1 MSRREIL
8 SGWGRTA
15 ARTCTV
21 YEGTAAELPARLQ
34 AAGTRGVCM
43 RGSGRGY
50 GDCAVNGGGE
60 VYHLGGGDIRI
71 DPTTGLAVV
80 GGGCALRELRRIA
93 AEHGLAVPVVPGT
106 EEVTVGGMIAAD
118 IHGKNH
124 HQAGSIGAWVRRI
137 ALLDGDGVMREVRPG
152 SDEFAATVG
161 GMGLTG
167 AICEAEI
174 ELQRVPGHSILQTGS
189 RHRRLSDVIAA
200 MREADAATF
209 SVAWLDLAER
219 HARGTVLRG
228 EWCATHTHKGRER
241 GAVHVPQTGVN
252 FVQRASVRAFNAAWW
267 QRARLDERERVVP
280 MRAFF
285 HPLDGV
291 GSWNRLYGAN
301 GFIQYQ
307 FVVPEHS
314 LATLERIVE
323 DLVRRGVATPMVV
336 LKRFGT
342 ASGSMLSFPIEG
354 WTLAVDIA
362 ADVDGLAHILW
373 RYDDWV
379 AEAGGRVYLA
389 KDACL
394 RETHVAAMYPELP
407 AWRAVR
413 ATLDPRRVYQSDLAR
428 RLGL

>member
-1 MSRREIL
+1 MSGAEIL

-15 ARTCTV
+15 ARMCTV
-21 YEGTAAELPARLQ
+21 YAGTAADLPVALK
-34 AAGTRGVCM
+34 AAGARGVCM

-60 VYHLGGGDIRI
+60 VYRLEGGEIRI
-71 DPTTGLAVV
+71 DPAAAVAVV
-80 GGGCALRELRRIA
+80 GGGCTLREVRRA
-93 AEHGLAVPVVPGT
+93 AQQHGLVVPVVPGT

-124 HQAGSIGAWVRRI
+124 HQSGSIGAWVGRI
-137 ALLDGDGVMREVRPG
+137 VLLDGAGVQRDVRPG
-152 SDEFAATVG
+152 SDAFAATVG

-174 ELQRVPGHSILQTGS
+174 NLQRVPGYSILQTGS
-189 RHRRLSDVIAA
+189 RHRRLGDVIGA

-209 SVAWLDLAER
+209 SVAWLDLTER

-228 EWCATHTHKGRER
+228 EWCDGRAHGGWKR
-241 GAVHVPQTGVN
+241 SAVHVPEMGAN
-252 FVQRASVRAFNAAWW
+252 FVRRASVQAFNAAWW

-280 MRAFF
+280 MHKFF
-285 HPLDGV
+285 HLLDGV
-291 GSWNRLYGAN
+291 GSWNRLYGTD

-314 LATLERIVE
+314 LATLERIVA
-323 DLVRRGVATPMVV
+323 DLVRREVATPMVV
-336 LKRFGT
+336 LKRFGA

-354 WTLAVDIA
+354 WTLSVDIPA
-362 ADVDGLAHILW
+362 GVEGLAALLW
-373 RYDDWV
+373 RYDDLV
-379 AEAGGRVYLA
+379 AEAAGRVYLA

-394 RETHVAAMYPELP
+394 RETHMAAMYPELP
-407 AWRAVR
+407 AWRATR
-413 ATLDPRRVYQSDLAR
+413 DMLDPRRVYQSDLAR

>member
-1 MSRREIL
+1 M
-8 SGWGRTA
+8 
-15 ARTCTV
+15 
-21 YEGTAAELPARLQ
+21 RLQ
-34 AAGTRGVCM
+34 VVGARGVCV
-43 RGSGRGY
+43 RGAGRGY

-60 VYHLGGGDIRI
+60 VYRLTSGDIRI
-71 DPTTGLAVV
+71 DPTTHVAIV
-80 GGGCALRELRRIA
+80 GGGRTLRDVRRA
-93 AEHGLAVPVVPGT
+93 AQPHGLAVPVVPGT

-137 ALLDGDGVMREVRPG
+137 VLLDGEGVMRDVRPG
-152 SDEFAATVG
+152 SAEFAATVG

-167 AICEAEI
+167 VICEAEI
-174 ELQRVPGHSILQTGS
+174 VLQRVPGHSILQTGS
-189 RHRRLSDVIAA
+189 RHRRLGDVIDA
-200 MREADAATF
+200 MREADTATF
-209 SVAWLDLAER
+209 SVAWLDLAEQ

-228 EWCATHTHKGRER
+228 EWCAERTQRGREHN
-241 GAVHVPQTGVN
+241 AVHVPALGVN
-252 FVQRASVRAFNAAWW
+252 FVQHASVRAFNAAWW

-314 LATLERIVE
+314 LATLEHIVE
-323 DLVRRGVATPMVV
+323 DLVRRKVATPMVV
-336 LKRFGT
+336 LKRFGA

-362 ADVDGLAHILW
+362 AGVEDLAHILW

-394 RETHVAAMYPELP
+394 RATHMATMYPELS

-413 ATLDPRRVYQSDLAR
+413 DGLDPRRVYQSDLAR

>member
-1 MSRREIL
+1 MH
-8 SGWGRTA
+8 T
-15 ARTCTV
+15 
-21 YEGTAAELPARLQ
+21 GTAAELPARLQ
-34 AAGTRGVCM
+34 AIGARGVCM
-43 RGSGRGY
+43 RGAGRGY

-60 VYHLGGGDIRI
+60 VYHLAGGEIRI
-71 DPTTGLAVV
+71 DPTTGVAVV
-80 GGGCALRELRRIA
+80 GGGCALRDVRRVA
-93 AEHGLAVPVVPGT
+93 QQHGLAVPVVPGT

-124 HQAGSIGAWVRRI
+124 HQSGSIGAWVRRI
-137 ALLDGDGVMREVRPG
+137 VLIDGEGVVRDVRPG
-152 SDEFAATVG
+152 SDTFDATVG

-174 ELQRVPGHSILQTGS
+174 ALQRVPGYSILQTGS
-189 RHRRLSDVIAA
+189 RHERLADVIEA

-209 SVAWLDLAER
+209 SVAWLDLAEQ

-228 EWCATHTHKGRER
+228 EWCGGPTQRRRER
-241 GAVHVPQTGVN
+241 AAIHVPTLGVN
-252 FVQRASVRAFNAAWW
+252 FVRRTSVRAFNAAWW

-291 GSWNRLYGAN
+291 GSWNRLYGAG
-301 GFIQYQ
+301 GFLQYQ

-323 DLVRRGVATPMVV
+323 DLVRREVATPMVV
-336 LKRFGT
+336 LKRFGA

-362 ADVDGLAHILW
+362 GGVEGLAQILW

-394 RETHVAAMYPELP
+394 REAHVATMYPDLP

-413 ATLDPRRVYQSDLAR
+413 EVLDPRRVYQSDLAR